1 MAGRCCSASHAP
13 GMAFRGQIAL
23 QVRNL
28 GLEPGDTVML
38 HASVG
43 AIGWIAGGPS
53 EVLRSV
59 LDTIG
64 PDGTL
69 MMYVGWD
76 GSPYDVLVDAPEVP
90 PAMLQLWPAYDP
102 ATSRAV
108 PAWSILAECLR
119 TWPGAKRS
127 EHPDSSFA
135 AVGRHADELTQ
146 AHPLNYGMGEGSPL
160 AKLCERKGKV
170 LLLGAPLSSLTL
182 LHHAEHLANVPD
194 KKIVRY
200 KAPILRN
207 GEKVW
212 IDIEEFDTHSCLP
225 WRGAVDLFETIAQQH
240 IQEGHGA
247 IAHVGAAVSYLFDAQ
262 TLTRFATDWIEEH
275 FETPQ
280 PIVGEIHVRAA
291 DDRDHR
297 EIAHLHAAMEEERT
311 GMPVSASR
319 LTAQV
324 DESLEDRNRKV
335 FVAEVPGKLVG
346 MIVAHGESGQPGVL
360 EHAFV
365 DPGYRRQ
372 GILRELE
379 IEASTTLLERGC
391 SSIEFDLAPDNHAA
405 REAGM
410 ALGYTPT
417 QESWE
422 RPL

>member
-13 GMAFRGQIAL
+13 GLAFRGQIAL

-53 EVLRSV
+53 EVLGGI
-59 LDTIG
+59 LDAIG

-76 GSPYDVLVDAPEVP
+76 GSPYDILVDAPEVP

-119 TWPGAKRS
+119 TWPSAKRS
-127 EHPDSSFA
+127 DHPDSSFA

-146 AHPLNYGMGEGSPL
+146 AHPLNYGMGNGSPL

-200 KAPILRN
+200 KAPIIRN
-207 GEKVW
+207 GQREW
-212 IDIEEFDTHSCLP
+212 IDIEEFSTTGCLP
-225 WRGAVDLFETIAQQH
+225 WCGSIDLFEAIARQH
-240 IQEGHGA
+240 LQEGHG
-247 IAHVGAAVSYLFDAQ
+247 IVSRVGAATSYLFDAAQ
-262 TLTRFATDWIEEH
+262 LTQFAVDWIEEQ
-275 FETPQ
+275 FREPSEA
-280 PIVGEIHVRAA
+280 VGDVQVRVA
-291 DDRDHR
+291 DNRDHR
-297 EIAHLHAAMEEERT
+297 ELADLYAAMEEERT
-311 GMPVSASR
+311 GVPVSPSR
-319 LTAQV
+319 LSTQI
-324 DESLEDRNRKV
+324 DELLEDGDRQV
-335 FVAEVPGKLVG
+335 FVAETSDRLVG
-346 MIVAHGESGQPGVL
+346 MIVARGESGQPGVL

-365 DPGYRRQ
+365 DPGYRRH

-379 IEASTTLLERGC
+379 IEASSYLLERGC
-391 SSIEFDLAPDNHAA
+391 TSIGFDLDPDNRAA